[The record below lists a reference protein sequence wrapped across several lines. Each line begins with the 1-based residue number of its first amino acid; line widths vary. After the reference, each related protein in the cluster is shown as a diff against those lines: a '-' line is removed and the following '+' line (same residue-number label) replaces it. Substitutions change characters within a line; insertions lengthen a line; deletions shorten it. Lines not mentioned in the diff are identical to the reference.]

1 MTEKKKFGLQS
12 QAYVAP
18 RAESVETTNEGL
30 LCASNI
36 PPQLEGGLQGFT
48 ERPNQGGWED

>member
-18 RAESVETTNEGL
+18 RAESVEMCNEGL
-30 LCASNI
+30 LCASHI
-36 PPQLEGGLQGFT
+36 PPHIDGDVEGFG
-48 ERPNQGGWED
+48 RSVISNGWGN

>member
-18 RAESVETTNEGL
+18 RAESVEMSNEGL
-30 LCASNI
+30 LCGSNI
-36 PPQLEGGLQGFT
+36 PPQGIDGGLQDFT
-48 ERPNQGGWED
+48 VRSRGGWE